1 MDTIDA
7 LIMGIVQGLA
17 EYLPISSSGH
27 LEICREV
34 LGLKLSGADSL
45 QFDVTLHVAT
55 VLSTIIV
62 LWREF
67 MPLCRS
73 FFTFKRDDNFYYVC
87 KILVSCIPVAVVGLF
102 FKDAIESLFGQ
113 DLTLVGYCLLATAAL
128 LTFSYFFRTRPLTEY
143 GPANS
148 YRPRDISFADAFVI
162 GCAQAVAVLPG
173 LSRSGTTIA
182 TGILIGDKREQ
193 VAQFSFFM
201 VIIPILGE
209 ALLDVKDMLGA
220 GAADS
225 ASTSIGAVPVIVGF
239 IASLIVGCIA
249 CKWMLSIVKKGKLIW
264 FAVYC
269 VIVALI
275 CLAKCYNLF

>member
-27 LEICREV
+27 LEICREI
-34 LGLKLSGADSL
+34 LGLELSGADSL

-67 MPLCRS
+67 MPLCKS
-73 FFTFKRDDNFYYVC
+73 FFTFSRDDNFYYVC
-87 KILVSCIPVAVVGLF
+87 KILVSCIPVAIVGLF

-220 GAADS
+220 GSADS

-239 IASLIVGCIA
+239 LASLIVGCIA

-275 CLAKCYNLF
+275 CLAKGYSLF